1 MANSIWLSEM
11 YGKEIITNSGRKL
24 GKVEDLIV
32 DFEKGS
38 VSSVLLVNADEL
50 IRSENTARQLAKNSV
65 KYERVK
71 NVDNTIIVSEEL
83 RPANSSN

>member
-1 MANSIWLSEM
+1 MASASIWLSEI
-11 YGKEIITNSGRKL
+11 YGKEIITNSGRRL

-32 DFEKGS
+32 DFEDGK

-65 KYERVK
+65 KYERVR

-83 RPANSSN
+83 RPGA

>member
-1 MANSIWLSEM
+1 MAGSIWLSEL
-11 YGKEIITNSGRKL
+11 YGKEIITNGGRKL

-32 DFEKGS
+32 DFENGG

-65 KYERVK
+65 KYDRVR
-71 NVDNTIIVSEEL
+71 NVESTIIVSEEF
-83 RPANSSN
+83 RPSA